1 MEKIVGQE
9 NLVKEINRIFK
20 IFKASDCQ
28 LRPHFILTG
37 ESGSGKS
44 FTIKQLCDVNQ
55 LAFIEVNAAQLTR
68 EGTSG
73 NSLSKVLSPLVQMGN
88 KPTVV
93 FVDEFDK
100 LFISGNSNGQLANEA
115 TTCVQNEF
123 LKVLESDTT
132 SVFGDYGKYINASTK
147 KVLFVFAGAFNN
159 EPNITLDRL
168 RDFGVKTEFLGR
180 VGLVY
185 NTKPLTLEDLYQ
197 ILESSEILKKY
208 LQLFSNID
216 REKAIREIK
225 EHLKRSFENNSLGA
239 RTINT
244 LIHQYFIKGGKLEDN
259 VVSEITFTKKLEF

>member
-9 NLVKEINRIFK
+9 SLVKEINRIFK

-44 FTIKQLCDVNQ
+44 FTIKQLCDANQ

-147 KVLFVFAGAFNN
+147 RCCLC
-159 EPNITLDRL
+159 LL
-168 RDFGVKTEFLGR
+168 
-180 VGLVY
+180 
-185 NTKPLTLEDLYQ
+185 
-197 ILESSEILKKY
+197 
-208 LQLFSNID
+208 
-216 REKAIREIK
+216 
-225 EHLKRSFENNSLGA
+225 EHLIMSQ
-239 RTINT
+239 T
-244 LIHQYFIKGGKLEDN
+244 LP
-259 VVSEITFTKKLEF
+259 